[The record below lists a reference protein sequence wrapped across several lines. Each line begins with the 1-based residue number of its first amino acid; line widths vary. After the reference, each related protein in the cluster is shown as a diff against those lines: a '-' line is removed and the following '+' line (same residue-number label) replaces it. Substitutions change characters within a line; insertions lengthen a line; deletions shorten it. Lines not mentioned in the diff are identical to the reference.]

1 MEQHQKP
8 QYYTV
13 MIPKQDPDPDPDRLA
28 KLLELG
34 DPDFFACSLLQAS
47 YFIDD
52 GLLKIIIFHQI

>member
-1 MEQHQKP
+1 MEQHQQP

-34 DPDFFACSLLQAS
+34 DPDFFGGGI
-47 YFIDD
+47 Y
-52 GLLKIIIFHQI
+52 